1 MDDKIFTKLAAIP
14 ILAIFLGVAILG
26 ARIALDW
33 TEELSQIVIGGLL
46 TICAGSVA
54 LIAIIIGLVVGI
66 GFYKSLNRDRQQEQ
80 PPLPAIRTLP
90 GGYPVMSYREP
101 MAPQLTDGR
110 DKLGSWSSNGL
121 SSYDVWSDP
130 EEWQEPA
137 RLER

>member
-1 MDDKIFTKLAAIP
+1 MDDKLFTKLAAVP
-14 ILAIFLGVAILG
+14 ILALFLGVAILG

-66 GFYKSLNRDRQQEQ
+66 GLYKSLNRDRQQEQ
-80 PPLPAIRTLP
+80 PPLPAIRTL
-90 GGYPVMSYREP
+90 GGYPVMPYREP
-101 MAPQLTDGR
+101 SHPQLTDGR